1 MKSLRKFRDL
11 RWGEFRV
18 RKALLS
24 VLVFACC
31 SVGAAWSQATYQP
44 GDRVEVDVIMAGA
57 PERAIYRPGTVMKVE
72 GEWVFVR
79 LDNGEERRMPLNS
92 ARTHWVKPA
101 GGNQTAVNPPPANR
115 TGGTAFSVGQRV
127 DVDVIMAGT
136 PDRAIYR
143 PGTVMKVEGEWVF
156 VRLDNGEE
164 RRMPLKSARTYWVKP
179 AGGNQ
184 TAVNPPPANQSAANQ
199 AGPAPSIAI
208 TNPPAQPPPAK
219 EDPKPAGLGAPP
231 SGIYNA
237 HKISPG
243 GQLMGLGK
251 LEIQGN
257 TYRGIAGG
265 SFSPYTVAGDGNI
278 TWSRGLTGMPNGWTY
293 VRSVYVGKDYKG
305 RPLIKVYYR
314 STSGWNDAFDCV
326 LGG

>member
-1 MKSLRKFRDL
+1 MK
-11 RWGEFRV
+11 
-18 RKALLS
+18 KALLS
-24 VLVFACC
+24 VLVFGCC
-31 SVGAAWSQATYQP
+31 SVGAAWSQATFQP

-79 LDNGEERRMPLNS
+79 LDDGDERRMPLKS
-92 ARTHWVKPA
+92 DRSYWVKAA
-101 GGNQTAVNPPPANR
+101 GGNQTAPNPPRANQSPAEQ

-127 DVDVIMAGT
+127 DVDVIMAGA
-136 PDRAIYR
+136 PERAIYR
-143 PGTVMKVEGEWVF
+143 SGTVMKVEGEWVF
-156 VRLDNGEE
+156 VRLDDGDE
-164 RRMPLKSARTYWVKP
+164 RRMPLKSDRSYWVKA

-184 TAVNPPPANQSAANQ
+184 ASVNPPRANQTAANQ
-199 AGPAPSIAI
+199 AGTAPPIAT
-208 TNPPAQPPPAK
+208 TNPPAQPRPAK
-219 EDPKPAGLGAPP
+219 EDPKTEGLGAPP

-265 SFSPYTVAGDGNI
+265 SLSPYTVAGDGNI
-278 TWSRGLTGMPNGWTY
+278 TWSRGLTGMPEGWTY
-293 VRSVYVGKDYKG
+293 VRSVYVGKDYRG